1 MKKGFILYEL
11 LIVLLI
17 ESLLFI
23 SFSIIIKY
31 SFFDDLKK
39 RIDFIEMMDYFLQV
53 KYHSINFEDQSTKIV
68 ISSKSY
74 FDGIIYKEIPYKTT
88 DYTKIFKY
96 YNLILKSP
104 GNTLKIGNANLVI
117 LPITSSFRWSGIEW

>member
-17 ESLLFI
+17 ESFLFL
-23 SFSIIIKY
+23 SFSFVIKKEI
-31 SFFDDLKK
+31 FDDIKK
-39 RIDFIEMMDYFLQV
+39 RIDFIEMMDYFVQV
-53 KYHSINFEDQSTKIV
+53 KIHSINFDDQYTKIV
-68 ISSKSY
+68 ISNHSY
-74 FDGIIYKEIPYKTT
+74 FDGIVYKEIPYKTS
-88 DYTKIFKY
+88 DYSKVFNF

-104 GNTLKIGNANLVI
+104 GNTLNIDGANLVI